1 MSDQIYDRESGALA
15 RLVPEV
21 EVKTVNDYIIGFGE
35 NLPNHSESM
44 SGRGKYVRQMRADLP
59 TFRDRHV
66 AYRYAAYIITMAELL
81 PEDKEQEGI
90 TFDDVLSAIQNT

>member
-1 MSDQIYDRESGALA
+1 MNEIGGITEAMASDKD
-15 RLVPEV
+15 PELPT
-21 EVKTVNDYIIGFGE
+21 VKTVNDYIIGFGE

-59 TFRDRHV
+59 TFRNRHV